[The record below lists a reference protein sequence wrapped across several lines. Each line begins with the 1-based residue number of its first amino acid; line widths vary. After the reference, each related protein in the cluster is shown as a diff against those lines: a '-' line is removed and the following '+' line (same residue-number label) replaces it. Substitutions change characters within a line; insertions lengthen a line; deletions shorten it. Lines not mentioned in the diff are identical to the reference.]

1 MSAPSTSWKRSAG
14 IVVFDLRRLISF
26 YLARFMV
33 RRTLIA
39 ERKAAQRN
47 FKKLRKTQTAAQREQ
62 AVFWFFL
69 R

>member
-1 MSAPSTSWKRSAG
+1 
-14 IVVFDLRRLISF
+14 
-26 YLARFMV
+26 MV

-62 AVFWFFL
+62 AVEPQVGSVFWFFL